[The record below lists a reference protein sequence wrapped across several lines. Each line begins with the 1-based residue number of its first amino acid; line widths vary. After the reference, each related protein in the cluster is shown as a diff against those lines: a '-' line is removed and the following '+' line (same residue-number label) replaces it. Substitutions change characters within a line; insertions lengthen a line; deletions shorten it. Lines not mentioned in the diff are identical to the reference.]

1 MRMVARMSD
10 QSDPQDEVIG
20 VTTLIG
26 CEQGRWVV
34 YLEVAFPDH
43 VRRHRIRDYPTEQQ
57 ARVAAEQY
65 RRAALRDAPPPT
77 GLEG

>member
-1 MRMVARMSD
+1 MMSN
-10 QSDPQDEVIG
+10 PQGSPDEPIG

-26 CEQGRWVV
+26 YEHGRWVV
-34 YLEVAFPDH
+34 YLEVAFPGE
-43 VRRHRIRDYPTEQQ
+43 VRRHRIRDYPSEQQ